1 MAKSVIYVSI
11 CVVLWALIPIVS
23 KLGQDGLDNHQF
35 LFWSSLSSL
44 IFFIGI
50 TLFNGSLAALKT
62 ISTRKWVFAVFLG
75 FLGTYLY
82 YVLLYF
88 GYANAPGME
97 VLIVQYSWPILIVIL
112 SLFILKEK
120 LTLFKSLSI
129 ILGFIGV
136 FFVITKGKITQLQF
150 DNITVVGVVLFAALT
165 FALFSVLSK
174 KIILDDFSLLIIYF
188 ITATVISFISMLL
201 FSEWKLPSSQNILP
215 VIING
220 FFVNGLSYIFW
231 IKALKS
237 GEASFIAPFVFLT
250 PVLSSILLILFFNE
264 PFYNAY
270 LIGMSCVIM
279 GGLFNT
285 LSDRLKIQIKKH

>member
-270 LIGMSCVIM
+270 LIGMSSVIM